1 MRQGV
6 GDAIGVEQGEG
17 GCRVAGLKSGHDCQP
32 SFWHSGRRQ
41 RHWAKG
47 AAVVDGTSNTARIEA
62 DIAAARTRLA
72 SNIEGLIT
80 QSHPKVIVARSVE
93 DAKQFVADEVGGVK
107 AQFVN
112 PDGSLKTARALALA
126 AALIGGVAFL
136 VVVRSLARGN

>member
-1 MRQGV
+1 M
-6 GDAIGVEQGEG
+6 
-17 GCRVAGLKSGHDCQP
+17 
-32 SFWHSGRRQ
+32 
-41 RHWAKG
+41 
-47 AAVVDGTSNTARIEA
+47 VDGKSNTARIEA

-126 AALIGGVAFL
+126 AALIGGDAFL